1 MPTYHFT
8 CKECDSTIS
17 HLVPLDEDIV
27 APKCLSCKE
36 IMERVYS
43 IPSIVFR
50 GGGWGSSR

>member
-8 CKECDSTIS
+8 CNECDSTVS
-17 HLVPLDEDIV
+17 HLIPLDEDIA

-36 IMERVYS
+36 FMERVFS

-50 GGGWGSSR
+50 GSGWGSSR